1 MFKCDLLPQKL
12 PPPDYVNILIMIN
25 RSCVKLKLQTGDI
38 FLHKILELYE
48 MIIVRHGL
56 MLVGYSFGAKSCA
69 YRVLADALS
78 DLFREGL
85 NNENITRY
93 TIPMLLALYHS
104 SSKLRNHM
112 YFFLHESDF
121 LMKASDPRN
130 KQVFMLS
137 INVSIA
143 W

>member
-1 MFKCDLLPQKL
+1 MLNLSHCFLSIIPFFKCDLLPQKL

-93 TIPMLLALYHS
+93 IHT
-104 SSKLRNHM
+104 N
-112 YFFLHESDF
+112 
-121 LMKASDPRN
+121 
-130 KQVFMLS
+130 V
-137 INVSIA
+137 VSIISFI
-143 W
+143 